1 MYNGNSQTME
11 DGLAADLRQAARRCL
26 HGEISVEEY
35 VIASNR
41 LRRFIFEKRKHDE
54 AADPDSTTNFEV
66 S

>member
-1 MYNGNSQTME
+1 MSNLNSQAME

-26 HGEISVEEY
+26 HGEITIEEY

-41 LRRFIFEKRKHDE
+41 LRRFIFEERTRDNDD
-54 AADPDSTTNFEV
+54 DPATKISL